1 MKRLAMGVM
10 LAALVLAVQAAQSET
25 LRGMVVGVTDGDTVS
40 VLTEDFQNLNIRVA
54 GIDAPEKAQ
63 PFGSRSKWN
72 LSACSYGR
80 LAEIEASKR
89 DRYGRTVG
97 KVVVSGV
104 DCGLRQIEAG
114 LAWHYKAYAK
124 EQSAQD
130 RVRYAQ
136 AEEEARER
144 RLGLWVQEEPQAPW
158 EFRRQR

>member
-1 MKRLAMGVM
+1 MKQLAMGVM
-10 LAALVLAVQAAQSET
+10 LAALMLAVQPAQSET

-63 PFGSRSKWN
+63 PYGSRSKWS
-72 LSACSYGR
+72 LSACAYGR

-89 DRYGRTVG
+89 DRYGRIVG

-130 RVRYAQ
+130 RARYAQ

-158 EFRRQR
+158 EFRRR